1 VPPPA
6 GYFER
11 PRPSA
16 LATAIA
22 AATSADTINVY
33 GTCYGNFGK
42 DLTLQRRGKRATL
55 DGNKTGRVLRIN
67 AGTTTLPDLTITN
80 GETTSLGGGIFVRPS
95 TAAVLV
101 NVLVTGNAAGAKS
114 FGGGIEADE
123 NSTLTLISSTV
134 SGNTAGGS
142 GGIDIWAF
150 PCRYAGTTSALATRE
165 RHSPPSAP
173 FA

>member
-1 VPPPA
+1 M
-6 GYFER
+6 
-11 PRPSA
+11 
-16 LATAIA
+16 
-22 AATSADTINVY
+22 
-33 GTCYGNFGK
+33 
-42 DLTLQRRGKRATL
+42 
-55 DGNKTGRVLRIN
+55 
-67 AGTTTLPDLTITN
+67 
-80 GETTSLGGGIFVRPS
+80 GGGIFVRPS

-150 PCRYAGTTSALATRE
+150 PCRYAGTTSALLFSRE
-165 RHSPPSAP
+165 AV
-173 FA
+173 A